1 MVRASNFVVGLLNAL
16 VVLVSLAAVGASVY
30 FRVHGSPTSCQKS
43 LQDPLLVAG
52 LALLA
57 VSLMAVVG
65 ACCGVNWLL
74 RLYLALMLVLIVAL
88 VALAAFLFLVTNKG
102 AGQAVSGRGYREY
115 RLGDYSHWLQNHVA
129 SGKRWD
135 EIRGCLAEGDVCRSL
150 AAGSAGKEA
159 AQFFKMNWSP
169 IQLGCCKPPS
179 DCGFEFKNATYW
191 TLSPGSGTAVDGD
204 CAKWSNDPKILC
216 YNCNSC
222 KAGFLASIK
231 RQWRALL
238 VFNVCIVVVVLF
250 VYSVGCCAARNNRS
264 DGYKFGRRGCCA

>member
-65 ACCGVNWLL
+65 ACFGVNWLL

-135 EIRGCLAEGDVCRSL
+135 EIRVAWRRETSAGASRL
-150 AAGSAGKEA
+150 AA
-159 AQFFKMNWSP
+159 P
-169 IQLGCCKPPS
+169 LGCCKPPS